1 MISKNNNSLEGK
13 SPEEIKE
20 LYEFYLTD
28 PSQSG
33 LTSNVSNYRN
43 AYSKEE
49 IKLVLKKTCGSDYL
63 YNIIDVSLLRIAV
76 SNLATIRQKFKKEKT
91 KYKRYKDCGSYLNK
105 YISFIESYYRKE
117 IKNDSSKIQ
126 DKKSTIGYCYIITN
140 PAFKSNLLKIGY
152 TDSLER
158 RLNDLYTTSV
168 PKRFEVYAAL
178 KTTKYKEA
186 EELMHKA
193 FDDARISPDR
203 EFFQLLRD
211 DALEYLKSIAKALG
225 GELILYDK
233 NGNQKKPIKY

>member
-1 MISKNNNSLEGK
+1 MVSKNNRLKGK

-20 LYEFYLTD
+20 LYELFLSD
-28 PSQSG
+28 SSRSG

-43 AYSKEE
+43 AHLKDE
-49 IKLVLKKTCGSDYL
+49 IRQVLKEISDSESL
-63 YNIIDVSLLRIAV
+63 YNIIDISLLEKAI
-76 SNLATIRQKFKKEKT
+76 SHLATTRQKFKGEKSI
-91 KYKRYKDCGSYLNK
+91 YKRYKDCGSYLKK
-105 YISFIESYYRKE
+105 YISFIEAYNKKE
-117 IKNDSSKIQ
+117 MTIDSSKNQ
-126 DKKSTIGYCYIITN
+126 DKKSTIGFCYIITN
-140 PAFKSNLLKIGY
+140 PSFKSNLLKIGY

-168 PKRFEVYAAL
+168 PKRFEVFAAL
-178 KTTKYKEA
+178 KTSKYKEA

-225 GELILYDK
+225 GELILFDK
-233 NGNQKKPIKY
+233 NGNPKKPIKY